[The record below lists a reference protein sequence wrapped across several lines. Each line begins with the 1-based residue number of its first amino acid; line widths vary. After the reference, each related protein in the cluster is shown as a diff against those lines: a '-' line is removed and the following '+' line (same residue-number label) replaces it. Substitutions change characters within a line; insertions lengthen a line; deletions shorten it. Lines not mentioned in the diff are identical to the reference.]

1 MNDFSLNALPT
12 TIIKYEIA
20 PYVPNNYLTY
30 TNTEHYEK
38 NAAMYREKLK
48 TKYKKY
54 LLFIIKND
62 LNYCLKI
69 QIRHQNNFFNKQQ
82 KINYNNKRFSCIY
95 GYLQY
100 LCDLYSSEKCK
111 QLIKDKI
118 HLKLNKKYKKY
129 RTYNNKWSN

>member
-1 MNDFSLNALPT
+1 MQTIKNISFLQLLTIFIISNSNMNDFSLNALPT

-48 TKYKKY
+48 NKYKKY
-54 LLFIIKND
+54 LLFLIKSD

-69 QIRHQNNFFNKQQ
+69 QIRHQNNFF
-82 KINYNNKRFSCIY
+82 
-95 GYLQY
+95 
-100 LCDLYSSEKCK
+100 
-111 QLIKDKI
+111 
-118 HLKLNKKYKKY
+118 
-129 RTYNNKWSN
+129 